1 MERYTTRKDGAVMV
15 RPEDM
20 DAALL
25 RLAAFEDMAEN
36 LDREQEEIARKLEDL
51 RGRGK
56 EKTVQFKE
64 LLAQKLVNNNMK
76 LLLERYGLK

>member
-1 MERYTTRKDGAVMV
+1 MERYTTRKDGTVLV

-20 DAALL
+20 EAALA

>member
-1 MERYTTRKDGAVMV
+1 MERYTTRKDGAMMV

-20 DAALL
+20 EAALL

>member
-1 MERYTTRKDGAVMV
+1 MERYTTRKDGAMMV

-20 DAALL
+20 EAALL
-25 RLAAFEDMAEN
+25 RLATFEDMAEN
-36 LDREQEEIARKLEDL
+36 LDREQEEITRKLEDL